1 MMTPELRGIDIAALA
16 PLLIL
21 FSGSMLV
28 LLFESFFSASAKKYG
43 HLLTLAIL
51 LLAGYSAFYAP
62 VSENPLITPWLRFD
76 STAHFFNLFFIA
88 IGIAVVLISPYFH
101 GEYFFLLL
109 ASMTGLLLIG
119 NSNDFLTLFLGIE
132 ALSIPLYILCGFI
145 KKREISHES
154 AVKYFLTGALATAFL
169 VYGIAL
175 VYGALG
181 TTTFEGLLAKY
192 QAISSAQDHT
202 LFLGGIALITLA
214 LLFKATIAP
223 FHQWAPDVYA
233 GAPTSV
239 TAFMAVATKAGAFAA
254 FIRIFM
260 EALPLFDARWNEALS
275 WLAIL
280 TLIYANFVALKQVQ
294 MRRFFA
300 YSGIAQAGLML
311 IPLVVGTPS
320 AKEALLFY
328 LVVYALAT
336 LGCFAVLTA
345 LDERQEGVR
354 LQDLRGLFKRSPSL
368 SIFFSLCLLTLAGIP
383 PTAGFLAKFL
393 ILKEAFEANYYVL
406 VAVALLTSI
415 LSIYYYLRPIAI
427 MIGSH
432 PEFGSIK
439 AKHLPNRLVGLIA
452 CLLITALSLF
462 PFSFWQYFSEIK

>member
-1 MMTPELRGIDIAALA
+1 MIPELHSIDFAALS

-21 FSGSMLV
+21 FTGSMLV
-28 LLFESFFSASAKKYG
+28 LLFESFFSSASKKYG
-43 HLLTLAIL
+43 HFVTLAIL
-51 LLAGYSAFYAP
+51 LLAGYAALYAP
-62 VSENPLITPWLRFD
+62 ASENPLIAPWLRFD
-76 STAHFFNLFFIA
+76 ATAHFFNLLFIA
-88 IGIAVVLISPYFH
+88 IGIAVVLISPNFH

-109 ASMTGLLLIG
+109 SSLTGLLLIG
-119 NSNDFLTLFLGIE
+119 SSNDFLTLFLGIE

-175 VYGALG
+175 VYGAIG

-192 QAISSAQDHT
+192 QALSNTQDHS
-202 LFLGGIALITLA
+202 LFLGGIALITLS

-254 FIRIFM
+254 LIRIFM
-260 EALPLFDARWNEALS
+260 EALPLFDARFNEVIS
-275 WLAIL
+275 WFAIL
-280 TLIYANFVALKQVQ
+280 TLIYANFVTLKQVQ

-311 IPLVVGTPS
+311 IPLVVGTES

-328 LVVYALAT
+328 LVVYAIAT

-354 LQDLRGLFKRSPSL
+354 LQDLRGLMKRSPL
-368 SIFFSLCLLTLAGIP
+368 LCTFFSFCLLTLAGIP
-383 PTAGFLAKFL
+383 PTVGFLAKFL
-393 ILKEAFEANYYVL
+393 ILKEAFEAHYYVL
-406 VAVALLTSI
+406 VTVALISSI

-432 PEFGSIK
+432 PEYGSIK
-439 AKHLPNRLVGLIA
+439 TKHWPNRLVGFAA
-452 CLLITALSLF
+452 CLLIALLSLF
-462 PFSFWQYFSEIK
+462 PFSFWKYFSGTP

>member
-1 MMTPELRGIDIAALA
+1 MTTPELQPIDLAALS
-16 PLLIL
+16 PILIL

-28 LLFESFFSASAKKYG
+28 LLFESFFSQAAKKYG
-43 HLLTLAIL
+43 QLATLLIL
-51 LLAGYSAFYAP
+51 LIAGYAAYHAP
-62 VSENPLITPWLRFD
+62 ESNNSLITPWLKFD

-88 IGIAVVLISPYFH
+88 IGTAIVLISPYFH

-109 ASMTGLLLIG
+109 SSITGLLLIG
-119 NSNDFLTLFLGIE
+119 SSNDFLTLFLGIE

-145 KKREISHES
+145 KKRVISHES

-175 VYGALG
+175 IYGAIG
-181 TTTFEGLLAKY
+181 TTSLNELLSKY
-192 QAISSAQDHT
+192 QTISSTADQA
-202 LFLGGIALITLA
+202 LFFGGISLITLS

-254 FIRIFM
+254 LIRVFM
-260 EALPLFDARWNEALS
+260 ETLPLFDSRWNEALS

-280 TLIYANFVALKQVQ
+280 TLVYANFVALKQVQ

-300 YSGIAQAGLML
+300 YSGIAQAGFML
-311 IPLVVGTPS
+311 IPLIVGTDV
-320 AKEALLFY
+320 AKESLLFY
-328 LVVYALAT
+328 LIIYSIAT
-336 LGCFAVLTA
+336 LGCFAVLTT

-354 LQDLRGLFKRSPSL
+354 IQDLRGLLKRSPTL
-368 SIFFSLCLLTLAGIP
+368 AVFFSFCLLTLAGIP

-393 ILKEAFEANYYVL
+393 ILKEAFQAHYYAL
-406 VAVALLTSI
+406 VTIALVTSI

-427 MIGSH
+427 MLGSDS
-432 PEFGSIK
+432 EFGSIK
-439 AKHLPNRLVGLIA
+439 TKHLPNRLIGLIA

-462 PFSFWQYFSEIK
+462 PFSFWKYLSEKY